1 MPIDLITGQ
10 PGNGKTL
17 RMIELL
23 MKERDKPSEQR
34 RYMVNIGI
42 EGLAPD
48 LVDADMADGK
58 NWNLVDFDKA
68 GVCACHDGTGQVLEA
83 EGIERK
89 IRQGTKLVENP
100 VYQEQMD
107 IGRPHSHVIPDG
119 AIIYVDEAWKSF
131 GHLEDASR
139 RDTPRHVLALAEHR
153 HRGLDF
159 VWTTQQANQIYPFV
173 RGLIASHTHVIRK
186 FSTSF
191 CTLYTW
197 GELCED
203 TKSQTQRDK
212 ALSVSWSHP
221 KSVFDKYKSATQHTI
236 KAKIPWRVV
245 LIPICL
251 VAGIVLFWW
260 VYATMKAKG
269 QGDVTTQDESGVA
282 GSSATAGPA
291 DRPMTAQEWAAR
303 LQPRIVGIHGSQP
316 VFDGRKVKSEPAT
329 FCAVSGPG
337 LDGLGKHTPG
347 RCRCFTEQATVIEG
361 VLPAVCRRTAR
372 YGQYDPFRA
381 VASVQRGAP
390 GGLQKPTPPPTAGE
404 ADATLGESFD
414 TPLVIPGAV
423 VLP

>member
-17 RMIELL
+17 RMVEL
-23 MKERDKPSEQR
+23 MVAERAKPSDQR

-48 LVDADMADGK
+48 LVDAEMPDGK
-58 NWNLVDFDKA
+58 NWNLVDFDKT

-100 VYQEQMD
+100 EYQAQMD

-186 FSTSF
+186 FSTHF

-221 KSVFDKYKSATQHTI
+221 MGVVDKYKSATQHTI

-260 VYATMKAKG
+260 VYATMKAKAS
-269 QGDVTTQDESGVA
+269 GDVTTQDEGGA
-282 GSSATAGPA
+282 AASSATARA
-291 DRPMTAQEWAAR
+291 DDAPMTRDEWATR
-303 LQPRIVGIHGSQP
+303 LRPRIEGIHGSQP

-329 FCAVSGPG
+329 YCAISGH
-337 LDGLGKHTPG
+337 LDGPN
-347 RCRCFTEQATVIEG
+347 RCTCYTEQATVIEG
-361 VLPAVCRRTAR
+361 VLPSVCRRSAR
-372 YGQYDPFRA
+372 FGMYDPFRA
-381 VASVQRGAP
+381 MVSAQRGAP
-390 GGLQKPTPPPTAGE
+390 GGQQRPAPSPTSEPLQDPPT
-404 ADATLGESFD
+404 LGASFD
-414 TPLVIPGAV
+414 APLLIPGAV
-423 VLP
+423 LVP